1 MKKTILILTSILIT
15 CTLFG
20 QETYKLDYCNCVDN
34 IEQTNPVLSGKYE
47 RQCNGKLIEKGEFLK
62 GVKVGE
68 WISYNKSG
76 KLIARINYKN
86 GLLNGKTE
94 LFYANGKPKLVAE
107 FECPD
112 GYNYMAVTQEELDEI
127 NKIKDE
133 NKRKEDVKKY
143 NL

>member
-1 MKKTILILTSILIT
+1 MKIQKFNEAVSDNKKYIFIVPSGARTYRGSIW
-15 CTLFG
+15 
-20 QETYKLDYCNCVDN
+20 DA
-34 IEQTNPVLSGKYE
+34 
-47 RQCNGKLIEKGEFLK
+47 EKEP
-62 GVKVGE
+62 
-68 WISYNKSG
+68 WIPES
-76 KLIARINYKN
+76 A
-86 GLLNGKTE
+86 
-94 LFYANGKPKLVAE
+94 KLVAE